1 MVVMVI
7 HKLLVMSRVLGRR
20 PTMANR
26 CRGRVSKLTRVLS
39 KVEMMLLLATG
50 VRIVV
55 LMPKVKS
62 VRCDEGYR
70 A

>member
-1 MVVMVI
+1 
-7 HKLLVMSRVLGRR
+7 
-20 PTMANR
+20 MANR
-26 CRGRVSKLTRVLS
+26 CRGRVPKLTRVLS